1 MFKDSLEEFDESRG
15 VVDDLVQEY
24 QAAAT
29 PDYVHWNPGNE
40 QLIRLGTRPVL
51 HLPCSF

>member
-1 MFKDSLEEFDESRG
+1 MFRKEPMFKESLEEFDESRG

-29 PDYVHWNPGNE
+29 PDYVHWNPG
-40 QLIRLGTRPVL
+40 L
-51 HLPCSF
+51 

>member
-1 MFKDSLEEFDESRG
+1 MFSDSLEEFDHSRA

-29 PDYVHWNPGNE
+29 PNYINWTPSEILSHY
-40 QLIRLGTRPVL
+40 
-51 HLPCSF
+51 HLC

>member
-1 MFKDSLEEFDESRG
+1 MFKESLEEFDESRG

-29 PDYVHWNPGNE
+29 PDYVHWNPGTVYMHNDFDM
-40 QLIRLGTRPVL
+40 PVPL
-51 HLPCSF
+51 V

>member
-1 MFKDSLEEFDESRG
+1 MFKDSLDEFDHSRE

-29 PDYVHWNPGNE
+29 PNYIHWTPS
-40 QLIRLGTRPVL
+40 
-51 HLPCSF
+51 C